1 MSRDWGAQFEILL
14 NKSSPVSKWE
24 LMSLIRSEVNC
35 PRLIKFGAD
44 EESNGHYVCNPEINA
59 HQWHM
64 CLIYSIGV
72 RDSPN
77 FETDFLN
84 FTEHRCWNVLVDED
98 PIETDLARTWS
109 VEGRVEK
116 FSKRDKNITSLIDLM
131 HKYRHSVLDILKF
144 DIDGGWVQTFQ
155 DIMKTWT
162 AAPHI
167 FPYSFNEVASV
178 FWDRYPNSY
187 AKHIMSED
195 VLECKVDKDQIR
207 TKKLIVKKGAS
218 FLKSAPQWMSR
229 LVNIKVI
236 PTIEESVYDRL
247 TGTLTTYTRN
257 VSCRNLFHMEEKC
270 LYKSTSDVH
279 ALDPMARTELTRHL
293 YVNVTY
299 GRINSLIER
308 VLVMTFTKSVKRTVL
323 GLTERLEE
331 RYGSPIIQVPFRS
344 HLAGFNKFYPDSLL
358 KASSAFRDSIVSKL
372 RLIKA

>member
-1 MSRDWGAQFEILL
+1 MRGRIFFWILILIGFVVLFYHEAARNAKMYTKKLLGRPDTEAFAPIYKQEKQKMSRDWGAQFEILL

-144 DIDGGWVQTFQ
+144 DIDD
-155 DIMKTWT
+155 DIIPLIHST
-162 AAPHI
+162 I
-167 FPYSFNEVASV
+167 SLFEV
-178 FWDRYPNSY
+178 
-187 AKHIMSED
+187 H
-195 VLECKVDKDQIR
+195 
-207 TKKLIVKKGAS
+207 
-218 FLKSAPQWMSR
+218 
-229 LVNIKVI
+229 
-236 PTIEESVYDRL
+236 TI
-247 TGTLTTYTRN
+247 LTTITGEPRQLAQFLNKMGRFGYVLYAWEMDARKPNTLITSHVHDRKLQSLGFGERQGTYFYYT
-257 VSCRNLFHMEEKC
+257 
-270 LYKSTSDVH
+270 
-279 ALDPMARTELTRHL
+279 
-293 YVNVTY
+293 
-299 GRINSLIER
+299 G
-308 VLVMTFTKSVKRTVL
+308 
-323 GLTERLEE
+323 
-331 RYGSPIIQVPFRS
+331 
-344 HLAGFNKFYPDSLL
+344 
-358 KASSAFRDSIVSKL
+358 
-372 RLIKA
+372 